1 MNTFTGLWKGR
12 YPYLFCIIINVKS
25 IFDTAVGLI
34 RIRHGDSDNRNWL
47 SCVFSAS
54 LEAEGGGTEI
64 TPWIGECKPIAS
76 QLIRP
81 LRVRRTPLPAP
92 PYHPTWWNTEPRDE
106 PSFLAFIRGI
116 LVSKFQRHFLRSFRT
131 FNMSS
136 FHKFFRHVFY
146 INTSTISLI
155 MRRCFF
161 LFPFVLFN
169 NIQECRRLSFNRHQ
183 GLHPKPWCNWRWKN
197 TALYEWGIIM
207 RIVVF

>member
-1 MNTFTGLWKGR
+1 MCYWYQQKIDTVFLMTSISVTITIYFVVGLCIPYWHDEVNTFTGLWKGR
-12 YPYLFCIIINVKS
+12 YPYLFCIIINVRS
-25 IFDTAVGLI
+25 ILDTAVGLI

-81 LRVRRTPLPAP
+81 LRVRQTPLPAP

-136 FHKFFRHVFY
+136 FH
-146 INTSTISLI
+146 
-155 MRRCFF
+155 
-161 LFPFVLFN
+161 
-169 NIQECRRLSFNRHQ
+169 
-183 GLHPKPWCNWRWKN
+183 
-197 TALYEWGIIM
+197 
-207 RIVVF
+207 